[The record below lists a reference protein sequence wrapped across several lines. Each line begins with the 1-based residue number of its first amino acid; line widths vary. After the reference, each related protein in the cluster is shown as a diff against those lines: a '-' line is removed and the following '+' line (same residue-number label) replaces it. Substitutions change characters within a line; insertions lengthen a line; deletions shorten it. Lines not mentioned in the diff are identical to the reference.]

1 MLCSLC
7 SGIVLVVGYMQIDN
21 QLPLTP
27 MPVLLAPEC
36 KEKEESVLEIVLEM
50 KSDSSEVKEVYPCIA
65 LKTTESPWR
74 LNIHEEMIWVA
85 VEMYSYLRLD
95 RLSSDSD
102 VVQVDPEI
110 QVELLHMSEVRF
122 KLTIETCPEQRPP
135 GKLGIWGPIV
145 STVGNISK
153 MPVHLHNIIRE
164 NRYMRKSQVT
174 TAVVDHIKHDL
185 VHQPLQLL
193 MGINLWGM
201 TSSTLGTMSR
211 GAASLS
217 NDSSYLQMRSNQEK
231 ARRVRGVRDGVL
243 QGTSTFARGV
253 SYGFKGIVTKPA
265 EGVRT
270 KGVKGAF
277 QGVAK
282 AIVGVIVQPISGC
295 LDFGA
300 LMVSGVGTSCT
311 DCFAAIEQEPTFE
324 RSRLPRAIQ
333 GKVLTTYNEH
343 SAQGQAILH
352 LVQSRFLG
360 KDVFR
365 ERGQSSHSDYY
376 QAHFYLPQDFIL
388 LLTNRH
394 VSMLKPPAAH
404 ARDPNKELTNPRT
417 IEWKV
422 RWAKLVNPFSSLPAS
437 SSSSLVQLHC
447 QDASNQFTKV
457 IECFQPAEES
467 GNSQALQICEAIQ
480 HYRRV
485 FCSDPEVLPTAK
497 TRRLRTNM
505 FKHRSANKKT
515 NLGRKNHKAEET
527 TNCSL
532 KDHSEEGTL
541 ESSSNSQLTFQ
552 ELKVEQG
559 ETDSPEINEEII
571 PT

>member
-1 MLCSLC
+1 
-7 SGIVLVVGYMQIDN
+7 
-21 QLPLTP
+21 
-27 MPVLLAPEC
+27 
-36 KEKEESVLEIVLEM
+36 
-50 KSDSSEVKEVYPCIA
+50 
-65 LKTTESPWR
+65 
-74 LNIHEEMIWVA
+74 
-85 VEMYSYLRLD
+85 
-95 RLSSDSD
+95 
-102 VVQVDPEI
+102 
-110 QVELLHMSEVRF
+110 
-122 KLTIETCPEQRPP
+122 
-135 GKLGIWGPIV
+135 
-145 STVGNISK
+145 
-153 MPVHLHNIIRE
+153 LHNIIRE

-174 TAVVDHIKHDL
+174 TAVLDHIKHDL

-193 MGINLWGM
+193 MGINLLGM

-211 GAASLS
+211 GAANLS
-217 NDSSYLQMRSNQEK
+217 KDSGYLQMRSNQEK
-231 ARRVRGVRDGVL
+231 ARRVRGVCDGVL

-253 SYGFKGIVTKPA
+253 TYGFKGIVTKPA

-270 KGVKGAF
+270 KGVMGAF
-277 QGVAK
+277 QGFAK

-311 DCFAAIEQEPTFE
+311 HCFAAIEQEPTFE

-333 GKVLTTYNEH
+333 GKVLTPYDEH
-343 SAQGQAILH
+343 SARGQAILH

-404 ARDPNKELTNPRT
+404 ARDRNKELTNPRT

-422 RWAKLVNPFSSLPAS
+422 RWEKLVNPFSSLPGS

-447 QDASNQFTKV
+447 QDASNQFTKI

-480 HYRRV
+480 HYQRL
-485 FCSDPEVLPTAK
+485 FCSEVLPTAK
-497 TRRLRTNM
+497 VMDIGFRVLC
-505 FKHRSANKKT
+505 A
-515 NLGRKNHKAEET
+515 
-527 TNCSL
+527 L
-532 KDHSEEGTL
+532 KLSSIYPCYQTVCQFL
-541 ESSSNSQLTFQ
+541 LTSQSSSLPSIVMCITASKSLFLFQ
-552 ELKVEQG
+552 IVPCADGGCAVGHGYCPTCGRQGDCGQICSSIGRPTKEQPWEG
-559 ETDSPEINEEII
+559 RITRERRQQITA
-571 PT
+571 